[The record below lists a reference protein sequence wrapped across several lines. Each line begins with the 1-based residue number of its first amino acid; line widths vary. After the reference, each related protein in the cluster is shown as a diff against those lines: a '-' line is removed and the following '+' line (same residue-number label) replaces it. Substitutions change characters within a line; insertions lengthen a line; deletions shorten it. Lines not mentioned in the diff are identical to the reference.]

1 MIKSR
6 WPWSAAWLV
15 LWLVGACG
23 SGSGNQPVD
32 AEVVD
37 ARRIDATLIDAVAI
51 DAPLSD
57 AMADAAG
64 DAAVLDAVAL
74 DATVLDA
81 AVLDAAV
88 LDAPVPPDATPD
100 APTPPDAQVADA
112 PIPPDAQVADAPIP
126 PDAQVADAPLP
137 PDAAVPPADAPSIPP
152 DAPPAPGPTRLRL
165 VAGNITSG
173 NGQAYEPPGI
183 RIFRGLAPDIA
194 MIQEFNFKS
203 STPGDLRS
211 FVDQAFGPAFNFTRG
226 AAVQQIP
233 NGVVSRY
240 PILDSGEWVD
250 PEVSNRAFTWARLD
264 IPGPIDLVAISVHL
278 LTANASTRNAEA
290 IELVR
295 NMQTLP
301 GNPYIVLGGDFNTD
315 TRTEPALSTLSSV
328 VVTAGPHP
336 ADQAANGNTNAG
348 RAKPYDW
355 VLANPALDALETPTT
370 IGANQF
376 ANGLVVDTRVY
387 QPIADL
393 APAVASDSAANMMQH
408 MAVVRD
414 FLIPG
419 GAPPVASLHVTSPNG
434 GEVWQVGTNRTI
446 TWESSGVANVRVELI
461 TGSIV
466 WTVATSIPAVNGE
479 VSLTVPPAVTTEAV
493 ARITEVGGTLTDS
506 SDAPFSITMTPPPT
520 GRAFLN
526 EVLANEPGTDV
537 TGEFIELVN
546 SGASDVDV
554 SGWTLA
560 DSAQVRHTFPAGSL
574 LRAGRAIVVFG
585 GIASIPAGLANA
597 VPASSGA
604 LGLSNSGDSVT
615 LRSPSAIIDSMTFTA
630 AEALDGI
637 SVNRNPDG
645 DATGT
650 FVLHNTLAATPISPG
665 VRTTG
670 AAF

>member
-1 MIKSR
+1 
-6 WPWSAAWLV
+6 V
-15 LWLVGACG
+15 
-23 SGSGNQPVD
+23 
-32 AEVVD
+32 
-37 ARRIDATLIDAVAI
+37 
-51 DAPLSD
+51 
-57 AMADAAG
+57 
-64 DAAVLDAVAL
+64 
-74 DATVLDA
+74 
-81 AVLDAAV
+81 
-88 LDAPVPPDATPD
+88 
-100 APTPPDAQVADA
+100 
-112 PIPPDAQVADAPIP
+112 
-126 PDAQVADAPLP
+126 
-137 PDAAVPPADAPSIPP
+137 PP
-152 DAPPAPGPTRLRL
+152 DAPPAPTPTRLRL

-183 RIFRGLAPDIA
+183 RIFRGIAPDIA
-194 MIQEFNFKS
+194 MIQEFNFAGG
-203 STPGDLRS
+203 TPTDLRS
-211 FVDQAFGPAFNFTRG
+211 FVDQAFGPEFNFTRG
-226 AAVQQIP
+226 ASVQQIP
-233 NGVVSRY
+233 NGVVTRY

-295 NMQTLP
+295 NMQTLS

-336 ADQAANGNTNAG
+336 ADQAGNGDTNAS

-355 VLANPALDALETPTT
+355 VLANPALDALEIPAT

-387 QPIADL
+387 QPIANL

-479 VSLTVPPAVTTEAV
+479 ISLTVPPAVTTEAF
-493 ARITEVGGTLTDS
+493 ARITEVGGPLTDS

-520 GRAFLN
+520 GRAFIN

-537 TGEFIELVN
+537 AGEFIELVN
-546 SGASDVDV
+546 SGANDVDLA
-554 SGWTLA
+554 GWTLA
-560 DSAQVRHTFPAGSL
+560 DSAQVRHTFAAGTL
-574 LRAGRAIVVFG
+574 LRVGRALVVFG
-585 GIASIPAGLANA
+585 GAASIPAGLTNA
-597 VPASSGA
+597 VVASTNA
-604 LGLSNSGDSVT
+604 LGLSNGGDTVTLASPAGTVDSVT
-615 LRSPSAIIDSMTFTA
+615 FNA
-630 AEALDGI
+630 AQALDGVSI
-637 SVNRNPDG
+637 NRSPDG
-645 DATGT
+645 SDTGT
-650 FVLHNTLAATPISPG
+650 FVLHTTLSTTATISPG
-665 VRTTG
+665 LRTTG